1 MTCKLNKLTI
11 SIHKALASLDPPRFM
26 TMVLFSFISIHKAL
40 ASLDCNRQ
48 ISHTCID
55 NFNPQGSREPRL
67 QNRDSFDI
75 LKLFQS
81 TRLSRASTHS
91 PLEYRQPFVIS
102 IHKALASLD
111 GGNVRKI
118 CLQQYFNPQGSREPR
133 LGCII
138 VSTDCHPISIH
149 KALASLDCF
158 VTTLTTSVF
167 NFNPQGSREPRQQNY
182 PNLLHIPP
190 NILCIMLFS
199 PQFNQFSP
207 FTQPA
212 FTAFSSVFQ
221 VRISL
226 AFHVSL
232 AFAPGLKGSQ
242 LTETNSTYI
251 LHNPSFPAYILH
263 AAKPLPPPTD
273 TLSIQASFVPD
284 IWLPA

>member
-1 MTCKLNKLTI
+1 MVRRLLITLRFQSTRL
-11 SIHKALASLDPPRFM
+11 SRASTYLKTDL
-26 TMVLFSFISIHKAL
+26 VLY
-40 ASLDCNRQ
+40 DY
-48 ISHTCID
+48 
-55 NFNPQGSREPRL
+55 NFNPQGSREPR
-67 QNRDSFDI
+67 
-75 LKLFQS
+75 
-81 TRLSRASTHS
+81 H
-91 PLEYRQPFVIS
+91 
-102 IHKALASLD
+102 
-111 GGNVRKI
+111 
-118 CLQQYFNPQGSREPR
+118 
-133 LGCII
+133 
-138 VSTDCHPISIH
+138 
-149 KALASLDCF
+149 
-158 VTTLTTSVF
+158 
-167 NFNPQGSREPRQQNY
+167 QNY

-221 VRISL
+221 VRISQ

>member
-1 MTCKLNKLTI
+1 MCLTDSLLTGI
-11 SIHKALASLDPPRFM
+11 LLICSFNRCFANSQYIIMAAFNALGTWGAIFLLHQFRGLQ
-26 TMVLFSFISIHKAL
+26 VSFGL
-40 ASLDCNRQ
+40 
-48 ISHTCID
+48 
-55 NFNPQGSREPRL
+55 QGSREPRRVV
-67 QNRDSFDI
+67 QW
-75 LKLFQS
+75 
-81 TRLSRASTHS
+81 ASKV
-91 PLEYRQPFVIS
+91 VI
-102 IHKALASLD
+102 
-111 GGNVRKI
+111 
-118 CLQQYFNPQGSREPR
+118 
-133 LGCII
+133 
-138 VSTDCHPISIH
+138 
-149 KALASLDCF
+149 
-158 VTTLTTSVF
+158 

-221 VRISL
+221 VRISQ

>member
-1 MTCKLNKLTI
+1 MSPCASRAMLTI
-11 SIHKALASLDPPRFM
+11 SIHKALASLD
-26 TMVLFSFISIHKAL
+26 S
-40 ASLDCNRQ
+40 
-48 ISHTCID
+48 
-55 NFNPQGSREPRL
+55 SRRL
-67 QNRDSFDI
+67 V
-75 LKLFQS
+75 
-81 TRLSRASTHS
+81 
-91 PLEYRQPFVIS
+91 QP
-102 IHKALASLD
+102 
-111 GGNVRKI
+111 GPG
-118 CLQQYFNPQGSREPR
+118 Y
-133 LGCII
+133 
-138 VSTDCHPISIH
+138 
-149 KALASLDCF
+149 
-158 VTTLTTSVF
+158 
-167 NFNPQGSREPRQQNY
+167 FNPQGSREPRQQNY

-221 VRISL
+221 VRISQ

-263 AAKPLPPPTD
+263 AAKPLPPPPD

>member
-1 MTCKLNKLTI
+1 MI
-11 SIHKALASLDPPRFM
+11 IG
-26 TMVLFSFISIHKAL
+26 
-40 ASLDCNRQ
+40 NRR
-48 ISHTCID
+48 
-55 NFNPQGSREPRL
+55 PG
-67 QNRDSFDI
+67 
-75 LKLFQS
+75 LFQS
-81 TRLSRASTHS
+81 TRLSRASTRMS
-91 PLEYRQPFVIS
+91 MTEDITYCTFQSTRLSR
-102 IHKALASLD
+102 ASTQICPPSAADARFQSTRLSRASTS
-111 GGNVRKI
+111 GGAHTGCHPVN
-118 CLQQYFNPQGSREPR
+118 FNPQGSREPR
-133 LGCII
+133 PC
-138 VSTDCHPISIH
+138 
-149 KALASLDCF
+149 ALRMCVPAAD
-158 VTTLTTSVF
+158 
-167 NFNPQGSREPRQQNY
+167 FNPQGSREPRQQNY

-190 NILCIMLFS
+190 NILCIILFS

-263 AAKPLPPPTD
+263 AAKPLPPPPD

>member
-1 MTCKLNKLTI
+1 MHTI
-11 SIHKALASLDPPRFM
+11 SIHKALASLDIIRPGHHPAII
-26 TMVLFSFISIHKAL
+26 ISIHKAL
-40 ASLDCNRQ
+40 ASLDIR
-48 ISHTCID
+48 
-55 NFNPQGSREPRL
+55 PK
-67 QNRDSFDI
+67 I
-75 LKLFQS
+75 LS
-81 TRLSRASTHS
+81 AIA
-91 PLEYRQPFVIS
+91 P
-102 IHKALASLD
+102 D
-111 GGNVRKI
+111 
-118 CLQQYFNPQGSREPR
+118 
-133 LGCII
+133 
-138 VSTDCHPISIH
+138 
-149 KALASLDCF
+149 
-158 VTTLTTSVF
+158 
-167 NFNPQGSREPRQQNY
+167 FNPQGSREPRQQNY

-263 AAKPLPPPTD
+263 AAKPLPPPPD

>member
-1 MTCKLNKLTI
+1 MMRFQSTRLSRASTQENGSQGIWYII
-11 SIHKALASLDPPRFM
+11 SIHKALASLDPSGHPYRW
-26 TMVLFSFISIHKAL
+26 
-40 ASLDCNRQ
+40 
-48 ISHTCID
+48 
-55 NFNPQGSREPRL
+55 
-67 QNRDSFDI
+67 
-75 LKLFQS
+75 
-81 TRLSRASTHS
+81 HS
-91 PLEYRQPFVIS
+91 VY
-102 IHKALASLD
+102 
-111 GGNVRKI
+111 
-118 CLQQYFNPQGSREPR
+118 
-133 LGCII
+133 
-138 VSTDCHPISIH
+138 
-149 KALASLDCF
+149 
-158 VTTLTTSVF
+158 
-167 NFNPQGSREPRQQNY
+167 FNPQGSREPRQQNY

-263 AAKPLPPPTD
+263 AAKPLPPPPD

>member
-1 MTCKLNKLTI
+1 MVC
-11 SIHKALASLDPPRFM
+11 KALASLDVVAGFYKLLKR
-26 TMVLFSFISIHKAL
+26 
-40 ASLDCNRQ
+40 
-48 ISHTCID
+48 
-55 NFNPQGSREPRL
+55 NFNPQGSREPR
-67 QNRDSFDI
+67 
-75 LKLFQS
+75 
-81 TRLSRASTHS
+81 
-91 PLEYRQPFVIS
+91 P
-102 IHKALASLD
+102 
-111 GGNVRKI
+111 
-118 CLQQYFNPQGSREPR
+118 
-133 LGCII
+133 
-138 VSTDCHPISIH
+138 
-149 KALASLDCF
+149 
-158 VTTLTTSVF
+158 
-167 NFNPQGSREPRQQNY
+167 QNY

>member
-1 MTCKLNKLTI
+1 M
-11 SIHKALASLDPPRFM
+11 A
-26 TMVLFSFISIHKAL
+26 
-40 ASLDCNRQ
+40 
-48 ISHTCID
+48 
-55 NFNPQGSREPRL
+55 
-67 QNRDSFDI
+67 
-75 LKLFQS
+75 
-81 TRLSRASTHS
+81 
-91 PLEYRQPFVIS
+91 IS

-111 GGNVRKI
+111 GGLYNSFSSHFDFNPQGSREPRHQFCQIKKQ
-118 CLQQYFNPQGSREPR
+118 CHYFNPQGSREPR
-133 LGCII
+133 L
-138 VSTDCHPISIH
+138 VPSANFFFLYRFQSTRLSRASTVLGAQLNFRFWISIH
-149 KALASLDCF
+149 KALASLDSKIIQTCS
-158 VTTLTTSVF
+158 TS
-167 NFNPQGSREPRQQNY
+167 
-182 PNLLHIPP
+182 PP

-221 VRISL
+221 VRISQ

-263 AAKPLPPPTD
+263 AAKPLPPPPD

-284 IWLPA
+284 IWHPA

>member
-1 MTCKLNKLTI
+1 MAFQSTRLSRASTKVMGVTVKQFMI
-11 SIHKALASLDPPRFM
+11 SIHKALASLDLM
-26 TMVLFSFISIHKAL
+26 H
-40 ASLDCNRQ
+40 N
-48 ISHTCID
+48 
-55 NFNPQGSREPRL
+55 SRT
-67 QNRDSFDI
+67 
-75 LKLFQS
+75 
-81 TRLSRASTHS
+81 TRLK
-91 PLEYRQPFVIS
+91 Y
-102 IHKALASLD
+102 
-111 GGNVRKI
+111 
-118 CLQQYFNPQGSREPR
+118 
-133 LGCII
+133 
-138 VSTDCHPISIH
+138 
-149 KALASLDCF
+149 
-158 VTTLTTSVF
+158 
-167 NFNPQGSREPRQQNY
+167 FNPQGSREPRQQNY

-190 NILCIMLFS
+190 NILCIMFFS

>member
-1 MTCKLNKLTI
+1 
-11 SIHKALASLDPPRFM
+11 
-26 TMVLFSFISIHKAL
+26 
-40 ASLDCNRQ
+40 
-48 ISHTCID
+48 
-55 NFNPQGSREPRL
+55 
-67 QNRDSFDI
+67 
-75 LKLFQS
+75 
-81 TRLSRASTHS
+81 
-91 PLEYRQPFVIS
+91 
-102 IHKALASLD
+102 
-111 GGNVRKI
+111 
-118 CLQQYFNPQGSREPR
+118 
-133 LGCII
+133 
-138 VSTDCHPISIH
+138 
-149 KALASLDCF
+149 
-158 VTTLTTSVF
+158 
-167 NFNPQGSREPRQQNY
+167 
-182 PNLLHIPP
+182 
-190 NILCIMLFS
+190 MLFS

-221 VRISL
+221 VRISQ

>member
-1 MTCKLNKLTI
+1 MGI
-11 SIHKALASLDPPRFM
+11 SIHKALASLDFLCPVRLCQCGDFNPQGSREPRPDCINSIQVSGLFQS
-26 TMVLFSFISIHKAL
+26 TRLSRASTIVFIVLAVTIFISIHKAL
-40 ASLDCNRQ
+40 ASLDFITFFPMFRV
-48 ISHTCID
+48 
-55 NFNPQGSREPRL
+55 
-67 QNRDSFDI
+67 
-75 LKLFQS
+75 K
-81 TRLSRASTHS
+81 
-91 PLEYRQPFVIS
+91 
-102 IHKALASLD
+102 
-111 GGNVRKI
+111 
-118 CLQQYFNPQGSREPR
+118 
-133 LGCII
+133 
-138 VSTDCHPISIH
+138 
-149 KALASLDCF
+149 
-158 VTTLTTSVF
+158 

-263 AAKPLPPPTD
+263 AAKPLPPPPD

>member
-1 MTCKLNKLTI
+1 MVC
-11 SIHKALASLDPPRFM
+11 KALASLDRPFP
-26 TMVLFSFISIHKAL
+26 LL
-40 ASLDCNRQ
+40 GLPD
-48 ISHTCID
+48 SH
-55 NFNPQGSREPRL
+55 
-67 QNRDSFDI
+67 
-75 LKLFQS
+75 
-81 TRLSRASTHS
+81 
-91 PLEYRQPFVIS
+91 
-102 IHKALASLD
+102 
-111 GGNVRKI
+111 
-118 CLQQYFNPQGSREPR
+118 
-133 LGCII
+133 
-138 VSTDCHPISIH
+138 
-149 KALASLDCF
+149 
-158 VTTLTTSVF
+158 
-167 NFNPQGSREPRQQNY
+167 FNPQGSREPRQQNY

-221 VRISL
+221 VRISQ

-263 AAKPLPPPTD
+263 AAKPLPPPPD

-284 IWLPA
+284 IWHPA

>member
-1 MTCKLNKLTI
+1 MVC
-11 SIHKALASLDPPRFM
+11 KALASLDYM
-26 TMVLFSFISIHKAL
+26 MLIQATSFH
-40 ASLDCNRQ
+40 
-48 ISHTCID
+48 
-55 NFNPQGSREPRL
+55 
-67 QNRDSFDI
+67 
-75 LKLFQS
+75 
-81 TRLSRASTHS
+81 
-91 PLEYRQPFVIS
+91 
-102 IHKALASLD
+102 
-111 GGNVRKI
+111 
-118 CLQQYFNPQGSREPR
+118 YFNPQGSREPR
-133 LGCII
+133 L
-138 VSTDCHPISIH
+138 
-149 KALASLDCF
+149 
-158 VTTLTTSVF
+158 F
-167 NFNPQGSREPRQQNY
+167 NPFRRQIFRNFNPQGSREPRQESGESGSGSQDFNPQGSREPRQQNY

-263 AAKPLPPPTD
+263 AAKPLPPPPD

>member
-1 MTCKLNKLTI
+1 MYMVNHPLREWI
-11 SIHKALASLDPPRFM
+11 SIHKALASLDFPLNVDNIRIKNFNPQGSREPRPPICSQDTPACRNFNPQGSREPRHICCFANSP
-26 TMVLFSFISIHKAL
+26 LLGISIHKAL
-40 ASLDCNRQ
+40 ASLDYHRRGRGRN
-48 ISHTCID
+48 H
-55 NFNPQGSREPRL
+55 
-67 QNRDSFDI
+67 
-75 LKLFQS
+75 
-81 TRLSRASTHS
+81 
-91 PLEYRQPFVIS
+91 EY
-102 IHKALASLD
+102 
-111 GGNVRKI
+111 
-118 CLQQYFNPQGSREPR
+118 
-133 LGCII
+133 
-138 VSTDCHPISIH
+138 
-149 KALASLDCF
+149 
-158 VTTLTTSVF
+158 
-167 NFNPQGSREPRQQNY
+167 FNPQGSREPRQQNY

-190 NILCIMLFS
+190 NILYIMLFS

-263 AAKPLPPPTD
+263 AAKPLPPPPD

>member
-1 MTCKLNKLTI
+1 MI
-11 SIHKALASLDPPRFM
+11 IG
-26 TMVLFSFISIHKAL
+26 
-40 ASLDCNRQ
+40 NRR
-48 ISHTCID
+48 
-55 NFNPQGSREPRL
+55 PG
-67 QNRDSFDI
+67 
-75 LKLFQS
+75 LFQS
-81 TRLSRASTHS
+81 TRLSRASTRMS
-91 PLEYRQPFVIS
+91 MTEDITYCTFQSTRLSR
-102 IHKALASLD
+102 ASTQICPPSAADARFQSTRLSRASTS
-111 GGNVRKI
+111 GGAHTGCHPVN
-118 CLQQYFNPQGSREPR
+118 FNPQGSREPR
-133 LGCII
+133 PC
-138 VSTDCHPISIH
+138 
-149 KALASLDCF
+149 ALRMCVPAAD
-158 VTTLTTSVF
+158 
-167 NFNPQGSREPRQQNY
+167 FNPQGSREPRQQNY

-263 AAKPLPPPTD
+263 AAKPLPPPPD

>member
-1 MTCKLNKLTI
+1 MMLIQATSFHYFNPQGSREPRRVRFEEIWKVYPFQSTRLSRASTPRSTPLYESDNI
-11 SIHKALASLDPPRFM
+11 SIHKALASLDIR
-26 TMVLFSFISIHKAL
+26 IRNGAK
-40 ASLDCNRQ
+40 SL
-48 ISHTCID
+48 S
-55 NFNPQGSREPRL
+55 
-67 QNRDSFDI
+67 
-75 LKLFQS
+75 
-81 TRLSRASTHS
+81 
-91 PLEYRQPFVIS
+91 Y
-102 IHKALASLD
+102 
-111 GGNVRKI
+111 
-118 CLQQYFNPQGSREPR
+118 
-133 LGCII
+133 
-138 VSTDCHPISIH
+138 
-149 KALASLDCF
+149 
-158 VTTLTTSVF
+158 
-167 NFNPQGSREPRQQNY
+167 FNPQGSREPRQQNY

-263 AAKPLPPPTD
+263 AAKPLPPPPD

>member
-1 MTCKLNKLTI
+1 MRFQSTRLSRASTQENGSQGIWYII
-11 SIHKALASLDPPRFM
+11 SIHKALASLDLVFIEQPPGH
-26 TMVLFSFISIHKAL
+26 FISIHKAL
-40 ASLDCNRQ
+40 ASLDLFYHLVCQ
-48 ISHTCID
+48 
-55 NFNPQGSREPRL
+55 PL
-67 QNRDSFDI
+67 Q
-75 LKLFQS
+75 
-81 TRLSRASTHS
+81 
-91 PLEYRQPFVIS
+91 IS

-111 GGNVRKI
+111 GRSLPGI
-118 CLQQYFNPQGSREPR
+118 CAQG
-133 LGCII
+133 
-138 VSTDCHPISIH
+138 
-149 KALASLDCF
+149 
-158 VTTLTTSVF
+158 

-263 AAKPLPPPTD
+263 AAKPLPPPPD

>member
-1 MTCKLNKLTI
+1 MWMT
-11 SIHKALASLDPPRFM
+11 
-26 TMVLFSFISIHKAL
+26 
-40 ASLDCNRQ
+40 
-48 ISHTCID
+48 
-55 NFNPQGSREPRL
+55 G
-67 QNRDSFDI
+67 
-75 LKLFQS
+75 FQS
-81 TRLSRASTHS
+81 TRLSRAST
-91 PLEYRQPFVIS
+91 PAGVVLTIPEVIS

-111 GGNVRKI
+111 GFRPSIFAVRK
-118 CLQQYFNPQGSREPR
+118 
-133 LGCII
+133 
-138 VSTDCHPISIH
+138 
-149 KALASLDCF
+149 
-158 VTTLTTSVF
+158 

-182 PNLLHIPP
+182 PNLRHIPP

-221 VRISL
+221 VRISQ

-263 AAKPLPPPTD
+263 AAKPLPPPPD

>member
-1 MTCKLNKLTI
+1 MNRV
-11 SIHKALASLDPPRFM
+11 PE
-26 TMVLFSFISIHKAL
+26 FISIHKAL
-40 ASLDCNRQ
+40 ASLDIWYPTLN
-48 ISHTCID
+48 I
-55 NFNPQGSREPRL
+55 FPL
-67 QNRDSFDI
+67 V
-75 LKLFQS
+75 FQS
-81 TRLSRASTHS
+81 TRLSRASTGINS
-91 PLEYRQPFVIS
+91 QVIRFGEFQSTRLSRASTTEPPKIKQGYRFQSTRLSRASTRGRKERPGT
-102 IHKALASLD
+102 AL
-111 GGNVRKI
+111 
-118 CLQQYFNPQGSREPR
+118 Y
-133 LGCII
+133 
-138 VSTDCHPISIH
+138 
-149 KALASLDCF
+149 
-158 VTTLTTSVF
+158 
-167 NFNPQGSREPRQQNY
+167 FNPQGSREPRQQNY

-263 AAKPLPPPTD
+263 AAKPLPPPPD

>member
-1 MTCKLNKLTI
+1 
-11 SIHKALASLDPPRFM
+11 
-26 TMVLFSFISIHKAL
+26 MVPSK
-40 ASLDCNRQ
+40 
-48 ISHTCID
+48 
-55 NFNPQGSREPRL
+55 
-67 QNRDSFDI
+67 
-75 LKLFQS
+75 FQS
-81 TRLSRASTHS
+81 TRLSRASTCLHS
-91 PLEYRQPFVIS
+91 LVKY
-102 IHKALASLD
+102 
-111 GGNVRKI
+111 
-118 CLQQYFNPQGSREPR
+118 
-133 LGCII
+133 
-138 VSTDCHPISIH
+138 
-149 KALASLDCF
+149 
-158 VTTLTTSVF
+158 TTMD
-167 NFNPQGSREPRQQNY
+167 FNPQGSREPRQQNY
-182 PNLLHIPP
+182 PKLLHIPP

-263 AAKPLPPPTD
+263 AAKPLPPPPD

>member
-1 MTCKLNKLTI
+1 MVFQSTRLSRASTVYDDSERFRGCRFQSTRLSRASTAKNKDLTPDVIFQSTRLSRASTDMIVKIWFMLN
-11 SIHKALASLDPPRFM
+11 
-26 TMVLFSFISIHKAL
+26 ISIHKAL
-40 ASLDCNRQ
+40 ASLDCGK
-48 ISHTCID
+48 IWGYS
-55 NFNPQGSREPRL
+55 GS
-67 QNRDSFDI
+67 D
-75 LKLFQS
+75 
-81 TRLSRASTHS
+81 
-91 PLEYRQPFVIS
+91 Y
-102 IHKALASLD
+102 
-111 GGNVRKI
+111 
-118 CLQQYFNPQGSREPR
+118 
-133 LGCII
+133 
-138 VSTDCHPISIH
+138 
-149 KALASLDCF
+149 
-158 VTTLTTSVF
+158 
-167 NFNPQGSREPRQQNY
+167 FNPQGSREPRQQNY

-263 AAKPLPPPTD
+263 AAKPLPPPPD

>member
-1 MTCKLNKLTI
+1 MRSNCAQNFNPQGSREPRHFVSHLMWRIWSFQSTRLSRASTCSGVKSRPELII
-11 SIHKALASLDPPRFM
+11 SIHKALASLDLGGAATR
-26 TMVLFSFISIHKAL
+26 S
-40 ASLDCNRQ
+40 N
-48 ISHTCID
+48 
-55 NFNPQGSREPRL
+55 G
-67 QNRDSFDI
+67 RD
-75 LKLFQS
+75 
-81 TRLSRASTHS
+81 
-91 PLEYRQPFVIS
+91 
-102 IHKALASLD
+102 
-111 GGNVRKI
+111 
-118 CLQQYFNPQGSREPR
+118 
-133 LGCII
+133 
-138 VSTDCHPISIH
+138 
-149 KALASLDCF
+149 
-158 VTTLTTSVF
+158 
-167 NFNPQGSREPRQQNY
+167 FNPQGSREPRQQNY

-263 AAKPLPPPTD
+263 AAKPLPPPPD

>member
-1 MTCKLNKLTI
+1 M
-11 SIHKALASLDPPRFM
+11 P
-26 TMVLFSFISIHKAL
+26 SFLRSDI
-40 ASLDCNRQ
+40 CY
-48 ISHTCID
+48 
-55 NFNPQGSREPRL
+55 FNPQGSREPRQHAVKL
-67 QNRDSFDI
+67 SAKDDKFQSTRLSRASTASAFRTNI
-75 LKLFQS
+75 AYLFQS
-81 TRLSRASTHS
+81 TRLSRASTSSCCHT
-91 PLEYRQPFVIS
+91 
-102 IHKALASLD
+102 D
-111 GGNVRKI
+111 GV
-118 CLQQYFNPQGSREPR
+118 
-133 LGCII
+133 
-138 VSTDCHPISIH
+138 VD
-149 KALASLDCF
+149 
-158 VTTLTTSVF
+158 

-221 VRISL
+221 VRISQ

>member
-1 MTCKLNKLTI
+1 MVC
-11 SIHKALASLDPPRFM
+11 KALASLDYM
-26 TMVLFSFISIHKAL
+26 MLIQATSFH
-40 ASLDCNRQ
+40 
-48 ISHTCID
+48 
-55 NFNPQGSREPRL
+55 
-67 QNRDSFDI
+67 
-75 LKLFQS
+75 
-81 TRLSRASTHS
+81 
-91 PLEYRQPFVIS
+91 
-102 IHKALASLD
+102 
-111 GGNVRKI
+111 
-118 CLQQYFNPQGSREPR
+118 YFNPQGSREPR
-133 LGCII
+133 LFNPFRRQI
-138 VSTDCHPISIH
+138 
-149 KALASLDCF
+149 F
-158 VTTLTTSVF
+158 R

-190 NILCIMLFS
+190 NIFCIMLFS

-263 AAKPLPPPTD
+263 AAKPLPPPPD

>member
-1 MTCKLNKLTI
+1 MVC
-11 SIHKALASLDPPRFM
+11 KALASLDYM
-26 TMVLFSFISIHKAL
+26 MLIQATSFH
-40 ASLDCNRQ
+40 
-48 ISHTCID
+48 
-55 NFNPQGSREPRL
+55 
-67 QNRDSFDI
+67 
-75 LKLFQS
+75 
-81 TRLSRASTHS
+81 
-91 PLEYRQPFVIS
+91 
-102 IHKALASLD
+102 
-111 GGNVRKI
+111 
-118 CLQQYFNPQGSREPR
+118 YFNPQGSREPR
-133 LGCII
+133 LFNPFRRQIFRNFNPQGSREPRRIS
-138 VSTDCHPISIH
+138 STRLLDISAISIH
-149 KALASLDCF
+149 KALASLD
-158 VTTLTTSVF
+158 TRNTETGLYERY
-167 NFNPQGSREPRQQNY
+167 FNPQGSREPRQQNY

-263 AAKPLPPPTD
+263 AAKPLPPPPD

>member
-1 MTCKLNKLTI
+1 MVC
-11 SIHKALASLDPPRFM
+11 KALASLDYM
-26 TMVLFSFISIHKAL
+26 MLIQATSFH
-40 ASLDCNRQ
+40 
-48 ISHTCID
+48 
-55 NFNPQGSREPRL
+55 
-67 QNRDSFDI
+67 
-75 LKLFQS
+75 
-81 TRLSRASTHS
+81 
-91 PLEYRQPFVIS
+91 
-102 IHKALASLD
+102 
-111 GGNVRKI
+111 
-118 CLQQYFNPQGSREPR
+118 YFNPQGSREPR
-133 LGCII
+133 LFNPFRRQI
-138 VSTDCHPISIH
+138 
-149 KALASLDCF
+149 F
-158 VTTLTTSVF
+158 R

-263 AAKPLPPPTD
+263 AAKPLPPPPD

>member
-1 MTCKLNKLTI
+1 MSVVIFQSTRLSRASTSKEDISKVTLYI
-11 SIHKALASLDPPRFM
+11 SIHKALASLDL
-26 TMVLFSFISIHKAL
+26 V
-40 ASLDCNRQ
+40 D
-48 ISHTCID
+48 
-55 NFNPQGSREPRL
+55 GSQPVKC
-67 QNRDSFDI
+67 RD
-75 LKLFQS
+75 
-81 TRLSRASTHS
+81 
-91 PLEYRQPFVIS
+91 
-102 IHKALASLD
+102 
-111 GGNVRKI
+111 
-118 CLQQYFNPQGSREPR
+118 
-133 LGCII
+133 
-138 VSTDCHPISIH
+138 
-149 KALASLDCF
+149 
-158 VTTLTTSVF
+158 
-167 NFNPQGSREPRQQNY
+167 FNPQGSREPRQQNY

-263 AAKPLPPPTD
+263 AAKPLPPPPD

>member
-1 MTCKLNKLTI
+1 MHQFRGLQ
-11 SIHKALASLDPPRFM
+11 
-26 TMVLFSFISIHKAL
+26 VSFGL
-40 ASLDCNRQ
+40 
-48 ISHTCID
+48 
-55 NFNPQGSREPRL
+55 QGSREPRHDGAECT
-67 QNRDSFDI
+67 QN
-75 LKLFQS
+75 
-81 TRLSRASTHS
+81 
-91 PLEYRQPFVIS
+91 Y
-102 IHKALASLD
+102 
-111 GGNVRKI
+111 G
-118 CLQQYFNPQGSREPR
+118 
-133 LGCII
+133 
-138 VSTDCHPISIH
+138 
-149 KALASLDCF
+149 
-158 VTTLTTSVF
+158 

-182 PNLLHIPP
+182 PKLLHIPP

>member
-1 MTCKLNKLTI
+1 MQWI
-11 SIHKALASLDPPRFM
+11 SIHKALASLDQLYRLWELTGIIFQSTRLSRASTAGFPTAYHHFE
-26 TMVLFSFISIHKAL
+26 ISIHKAL
-40 ASLDCNRQ
+40 ASLDLSFQ
-48 ISHTCID
+48 AL
-55 NFNPQGSREPRL
+55 QPR
-67 QNRDSFDI
+67 SM
-75 LKLFQS
+75 LFQS
-81 TRLSRASTHS
+81 TRLSRASTLTVTS
-91 PLEYRQPFVIS
+91 S
-102 IHKALASLD
+102 A
-111 GGNVRKI
+111 
-118 CLQQYFNPQGSREPR
+118 GS
-133 LGCII
+133 
-138 VSTDCHPISIH
+138 
-149 KALASLDCF
+149 
-158 VTTLTTSVF
+158 TSD
-167 NFNPQGSREPRQQNY
+167 FNPQGSREPRQQNY

-263 AAKPLPPPTD
+263 AAKPLPPPPD

>member
-1 MTCKLNKLTI
+1 MVC
-11 SIHKALASLDPPRFM
+11 KALASLDQIWLNYS
-26 TMVLFSFISIHKAL
+26 VGFS
-40 ASLDCNRQ
+40 D
-48 ISHTCID
+48 
-55 NFNPQGSREPRL
+55 
-67 QNRDSFDI
+67 
-75 LKLFQS
+75 
-81 TRLSRASTHS
+81 
-91 PLEYRQPFVIS
+91 
-102 IHKALASLD
+102 
-111 GGNVRKI
+111 
-118 CLQQYFNPQGSREPR
+118 
-133 LGCII
+133 
-138 VSTDCHPISIH
+138 
-149 KALASLDCF
+149 
-158 VTTLTTSVF
+158 
-167 NFNPQGSREPRQQNY
+167 FNPQGSREPRQQNY

-221 VRISL
+221 VRISQ

-263 AAKPLPPPTD
+263 AAKPLPPPPD

-284 IWLPA
+284 IWHPA